1 MSRSTELAS
10 FYVLTIDN
18 LTPIYQNFMA
28 RREVFVN
35 IYEQITGWRSVAILV
50 LLAIGIGVL
59 YYFNQLAQQVE
70 EREKKYATL
79 YAAGI
84 KFFVEMSVE
93 SSCDYTFVQEV
104 LEANE
109 TVPAIIVQ
117 NGIPINNINIPEFKD
132 STHTWKAKEQ
142 EMILYSKIAEM
153 ANEHAPIEFSIGKD
167 KVSLYYSNSVVA
179 KQLRYF
185 PYILLGT
192 FLIFGSLAFI
202 AYSSSRKAEQNR
214 VWVGLAK
221 ETAHQLGTPISALM
235 AWVEVLRTNP
245 DFDGSIGDEMEKD
258 VKRLETITTRFSNI
272 GSIPQ
277 MQEEH
282 IAELV
287 EQTLAYLGRRIST
300 KVNVHFES
308 QLPDNVQVRLNKHLF
323 EWVIENLCKNAVDA
337 MGGIGEL
344 FVKLTPIGKK
354 DIAIDITDTG
364 KGISKANIRKVFRP
378 GFSTKKRGW
387 GLGLTLA
394 RRIIENYH
402 DGRLFVKE
410 TQIDKG
416 TTFRIVLEMV

>member
-1 MSRSTELAS
+1 
-10 FYVLTIDN
+10 
-18 LTPIYQNFMA
+18 MA

-35 IYEQITGWRSVAILV
+35 IYEQITGWRFV
-50 LLAIGIGVL
+50 LIFLLLIIGGAVL
-59 YYFNQLAQQVE
+59 YYFNQLGQQIE
-70 EREKKYATL
+70 DREKKYASL

-84 KFFVEMSVE
+84 GFTIQENGKD
-93 SSCDYTFVQEV
+93 CQYTYVQEM

-109 TVPAIIVQ
+109 TVPMILVL
-117 NGIPINNINIPEFKD
+117 NGVPSEHSQNIPELDDKKKKWTAEEKMDFKY
-132 STHTWKAKEQ
+132 KMVAAMGQ
-142 EMILYSKIAEM
+142 E
-153 ANEHAPIEFSIGKD
+153 HPPIQFVVGQDIGY
-167 KVSLYYSNSVVA
+167 VYYSNSVVV

-192 FLIFGSLAFI
+192 FLIFGSLAYI

-235 AWVEVLRTNP
+235 AWVEVLRSNP
-245 DFDGSIGDEMEKD
+245 DFDASIGDEMEKD

-277 MQEEH
+277 MSLETLPEM
-282 IAELV
+282 V
-287 EQTLAYLGRRIST
+287 EQSLKYLERRIST
-300 KVNVHFES
+300 KVNVHFVNRIPAET
-308 QLPDNVQVRLNKHLF
+308 QVEVNRHLF

-337 MGGIGEL
+337 MSGKGEL
-344 FVKLTPIGKK
+344 SVSLLPLTKNR
-354 DIAIDITDTG
+354 IAIDIRDTG
-364 KGISKANIRKVFRP
+364 KGITPANLRKIFKP

-402 DGRLFVKE
+402 EGKLFVKE

-416 TTFRIVLEMV
+416 TTFRIVLHEAIG

>member
-1 MSRSTELAS
+1 
-10 FYVLTIDN
+10 
-18 LTPIYQNFMA
+18 MA
-28 RREVFVN
+28 KREVFVN
-35 IYEQITGWRSVAILV
+35 IYEQITGWRFVAIVV
-50 LLAIGIGVL
+50 LLMIGIGVL
-59 YYFNQLAQQVE
+59 YYFNQLGQQVE
-70 EREKKYATL
+70 EREKKYASL

-84 KFFVEMSVE
+84 RFQIEQQT
-93 SSCDYTFVQEV
+93 SSCDYTYVQEMMA
-104 LEANE
+104 ANE
-109 TVPAIIVQ
+109 TVPMIIVL
-117 NGIPINNINIPEFKD
+117 NGVPSGFSQNIPELEDKKKK
-132 STHTWKAKEQ
+132 WKVNEKTDFEYKLISEMGQ
-142 EMILYSKIAEM
+142 E
-153 ANEHAPIEFSIGKD
+153 HPPIEFRVGQD
-167 KVSLYYSNSVVA
+167 KGYVYYSNSLIV

-235 AWVEVLRTNP
+235 AWVEVLRSNP
-245 DFDGSIGDEMEKD
+245 DFDASIGDEMEKD

-277 MQEEH
+277 MQEEK
-282 IAELV
+282 ITPLV
-287 EQTLAYLGRRIST
+287 EQTLTYLIRRIST
-300 KVNVHFES
+300 KVKVNFNS
-308 QLPDNVQVRLNKHLF
+308 QLPDNVSIKLNKHLF

-344 FVKLTPIGKK
+344 SVNLTSLGKK
-354 DIAIDITDTG
+354 RIAIDITDTG
-364 KGISKANIRKVFRP
+364 KGIAKANIRKVFRP

-402 DGRLFVKE
+402 DGQLFVKE
-410 TQIDKG
+410 TQVDKG
-416 TTFRIVLEMV
+416 TTFRIVLDIA

>member
-1 MSRSTELAS
+1 
-10 FYVLTIDN
+10 
-18 LTPIYQNFMA
+18 MA

-35 IYEQITGWRSVAILV
+35 IYEQITGWRFAAIII
-50 LLAIGIGVL
+50 LLLIGTGIL
-59 YYFNQLAQQVE
+59 YYFNQLGE
-70 EREKKYATL
+70 TLDEREKKYARL
-79 YAAGI
+79 YAESI
-84 KFFVEMSVE
+84 KFTIEQQLNST
-93 SSCDYTFVQEV
+93 CDYTYVSEI
-104 LEANE
+104 LLANE
-109 TVPAIIVQ
+109 TVPMLLVT
-117 NGIPINNINIPEFKD
+117 NGIPTNTSQNIPELEDKTRKWTDQELLDFKYN
-132 STHTWKAKEQ
+132 KVAEMEQ
-142 EMILYSKIAEM
+142 EHE
-153 ANEHAPIEFSIGKD
+153 PIEFILFKD
-167 KVSLYYSNSVVA
+167 KYRVYYSNSDVV

-192 FLIFGSLAFI
+192 FLIFGSLAYI

-245 DFDGSIGDEMEKD
+245 DFDASIGDEMEKD

-277 MQEEH
+277 MSQEKIVEM
-282 IAELV
+282 V
-287 EQTLAYLGRRIST
+287 EQTLKYLERRIST
-300 KVNVHFES
+300 KVKVHFASHIASDTTVEV
-308 QLPDNVQVRLNKHLF
+308 NRHLF

-337 MGGIGEL
+337 MVGKGEL
-344 FVKLTPIGKK
+344 FVTLLPLSKNR
-354 DIAIDITDTG
+354 IAIDVTDTG
-364 KGISKANIRKVFRP
+364 KGISQANLRKIFKP

-402 DGRLFVKE
+402 DGRLYVKE

-416 TTFRIVLEMV
+416 TTFRMILDAKSI

>member
-1 MSRSTELAS
+1 
-10 FYVLTIDN
+10 
-18 LTPIYQNFMA
+18 MA

-35 IYEQITGWRSVAILV
+35 IYEQITGWRFAVIAFLMI
-50 LLAIGIGVL
+50 IGIGVL
-59 YYFNQLAQQVE
+59 YYFNQLGKQVE
-70 EREKKYATL
+70 EREKKYVLL

-84 KFFVEMSVE
+84 KFFIEKSVE
-93 SSCDYTFVQEV
+93 STCDYTFVQEV

-109 TVPAIIVQ
+109 TVPSILVQ
-117 NGIPINNINIPEFKD
+117 NGVPISNSNITELADTTRQWKPKD
-132 STHTWKAKEQ
+132 K

-153 ANEHAPIEFSIGKD
+153 SDEHPPFEFLIGND
-167 KVSLYYSNSVVA
+167 KVSLYYSNSLLA

-185 PYILLGT
+185 PYVLLSI

-235 AWVEVLRTNP
+235 AWVEVLRSNP
-245 DFDGSIGDEMEKD
+245 DFDASIGDEMEKD
-258 VKRLETITTRFSNI
+258 VLRLETITTRFSNI

-277 MQEEH
+277 MSEET
-282 IAELV
+282 IAPLV
-287 EQTLAYLGRRIST
+287 EQTLTYLGRRIST
-300 KVNVHFES
+300 KVKVHFES
-308 QLPDNVQVRLNKHLF
+308 QLPDNLQVKLNKHLF

-344 FVKLTPIGKK
+344 YVKLTPISRGN
-354 DIAIDITDTG
+354 IAIDITDTG
-364 KGISKANIRKVFRP
+364 KGIAKANIRKIFRP

-394 RRIIENYH
+394 KRIIENYH
-402 DGRLFVKE
+402 DGKLFVKE
-410 TQIDKG
+410 THVDKG
-416 TTFRIVLEMV
+416 TTFRIILAAES

>member
-1 MSRSTELAS
+1 
-10 FYVLTIDN
+10 
-18 LTPIYQNFMA
+18 MA
-28 RREVFVN
+28 KREVFVN
-35 IYEQITGWRSVAILV
+35 IYEQITGWRFVAIAV
-50 LLAIGIGVL
+50 LLTIGIGVL
-59 YYFNQLAQQVE
+59 YYFNQLGKQVE
-70 EREKKYATL
+70 EREKRYATL

-104 LEANE
+104 LDANE

-117 NGIPINNINIPEFKD
+117 NGVPIANINIPEFKD
-132 STHTWKAKEQ
+132 STHVWKPKEQ
-142 EMILYSKIAEM
+142 ETILYAKIAGM
-153 ANEHAPIEFSIGKD
+153 ANEHPPVEFAIGKD
-167 KVSLYYSNSVVA
+167 KVALYYSNSLVA

-235 AWVEVLRTNP
+235 AWVEVLRSNP
-245 DFDGSIGDEMEKD
+245 DFDESIGDEMEKD

-272 GSIPQ
+272 GSVPQ
-277 MQEEH
+277 MSEEK
-282 IAELV
+282 IVELV
-287 EQTLAYLGRRIST
+287 EQTLIYLGRRIST
-300 KVNVHFES
+300 KVKVHFES
-308 QLPDNVQVRLNKHLF
+308 RIPDDVKVKLNKHLM
-323 EWVIENLCKNAVDA
+323 EWVVENLCKNAVDA

-344 FVKLTPIGKK
+344 FVTLTPNGKNS
-354 DIAIDITDTG
+354 ISIDVKDTG
-364 KGISKANIRKVFRP
+364 KGISRANARKIFNA

-402 DGRLFVKE
+402 DGKLFVKE

-416 TTFRIVLEMV
+416 TTFRIVLETV

>member
-1 MSRSTELAS
+1 
-10 FYVLTIDN
+10 
-18 LTPIYQNFMA
+18 MA
-28 RREVFVN
+28 KREVFVN
-35 IYEQITGWRSVAILV
+35 IYEQITGWRFVAIAV
-50 LLAIGIGVL
+50 LLTIGAGVL

-93 SSCDYTFVQEV
+93 SSCDYTFVEEV
-104 LEANE
+104 LQANE
-109 TVPAIIVQ
+109 TVPAIIVH

-132 STHTWKAKEQ
+132 STHNWKAKEQ

-167 KVSLYYSNSVVA
+167 KVSLYYSSSVVA

-235 AWVEVLRTNP
+235 AWVEVLRSDPN
-245 DFDGSIGDEMEKD
+245 FDGSIGDEMEKD

-272 GSIPQ
+272 GSVPQ
-277 MQEEH
+277 MSDEQ
-282 IAELV
+282 IAPLI
-287 EQTLAYLGRRIST
+287 EQTLGYLGRRIST
-300 KVNVHFES
+300 KVKVHFDS
-308 QLPDNVQVRLNKHLF
+308 QVSDNLKVSLNKHLM
-323 EWVIENLCKNAVDA
+323 EWVVENLCKNAVDA

-344 FVKLTPIGKK
+344 FVTITPTGKK
-354 DIAIDITDTG
+354 TIAIDIRDTG
-364 KGISKANIRKVFRP
+364 KGISKMNTRKVFRP

-394 RRIIENYH
+394 KRIIENYH
-402 DGRLFVKE
+402 EGKLFVKE
-410 TQIDKG
+410 TQVDKG
-416 TTFRIVLEMV
+416 TTFRILLDTV